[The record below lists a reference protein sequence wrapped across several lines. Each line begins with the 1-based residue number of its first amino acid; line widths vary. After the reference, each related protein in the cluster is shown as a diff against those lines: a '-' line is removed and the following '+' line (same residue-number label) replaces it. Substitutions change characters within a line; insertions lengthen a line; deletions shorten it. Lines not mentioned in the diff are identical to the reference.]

1 MIPGVAA
8 SETGGAQT
16 IKVMG
21 LKDCEMARARIAE
34 NDWKRC
40 RRGCKPRKRNP
51 SEAQQ
56 DPEYGETRGIL
67 SEAGG
72 TIRQG

>member
-16 IKVMG
+16 INVMG

-51 SEAQQ
+51 SEA
-56 DPEYGETRGIL
+56 
-67 SEAGG
+67 
-72 TIRQG
+72 